1 MTSFSSLSRNVSG
14 KYSSSMKASHIWRA
28 SVSCHCCCDSVE
40 ALSVDVAVVVVGVVI
55 AEVAEDIDEEWERC
69 VDEEAVAFAA
79 RAA

>member
-1 MTSFSSLSRNVSG
+1 M
-14 KYSSSMKASHIWRA
+14 
-28 SVSCHCCCDSVE
+28 SCHCCCDSVE

-55 AEVAEDIDEEWERC
+55 AEVAKDIDEEWERC